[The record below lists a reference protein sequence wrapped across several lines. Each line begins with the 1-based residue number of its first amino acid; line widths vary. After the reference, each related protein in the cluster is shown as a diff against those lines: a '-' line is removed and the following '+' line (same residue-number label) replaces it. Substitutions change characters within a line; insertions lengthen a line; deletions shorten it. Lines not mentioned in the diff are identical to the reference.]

1 MMGIDDLLVP
11 IRCATNN
18 RPKRCCLAL
27 VAVLVL
33 GGVATGSRAEDLGTV
48 GETYAIA
55 EPHLLS
61 YIEQT
66 LREKEKS
73 GELANLEEQAKSRV
87 VESLRNPKPLAGIR
101 TTQTTRTFY
110 FDPSIKVE
118 QNITDD
124 KGNIIVPAG
133 TSKNPLEVV
142 SLSKHLLFFDGR
154 DPQQVRD
161 ARALIDHY
169 DGKVKPILVAGS
181 YLDLMKAWQ
190 LSVYFD
196 QQGVLTGKF
205 GITQVPALVSQEG
218 MRLRIDE
225 FKVRR

>member
-1 MMGIDDLLVP
+1 MMGIDGLLVP
-11 IRCATNN
+11 IRCATSN
-18 RPKRCCLAL
+18 RPKRRCLAL
-27 VAVLVL
+27 VTVLVL
-33 GGVATGSRAEDLGTV
+33 GGVATGNRAEDLGTV

-73 GELANLEEQAKSRV
+73 GELANLEEQAKRRV
-87 VESLRNPKPLAGIR
+87 IESIRNPKPLAGIR
-101 TTQTTRTFY
+101 PTQTARTFY

-133 TSKNPLEVV
+133 TTKNPLEVV

-169 DGKVKPILVAGS
+169 GGRGEATLMARAYP
-181 YLDLMKAWQ
+181 DLFEAW
-190 LSVYFD
+190 LRV
-196 QQGVLTGKF
+196 
-205 GITQVPALVSQEG
+205 VSQEG

-225 FKVRR
+225 FKVGR